1 MSFLSGIRDKAV
13 QVAAKNLI
21 LSKTN
26 AVTDVKSLEID
37 SQQKTFSLKLELAG
51 EVEPLTV
58 TGSYRLGSGGE
69 KTVVTPV
76 DIKTSKEW
84 LTILAAEL
92 VQGRTFEVPAIAAGF
107 L

>member
-37 SQQKTFSLKLELAG
+37 SKQKTFSLQLELAG

-76 DIKTSKEW
+76 DIKPSKEW